1 MFPSHMRKPE
11 DVIQL
16 RPNERVVL
24 AVREYIIMPAVSLT
38 IALGGYLVVVFFMY
52 YAWSLGWLARGA
64 WLAAVLILVAYS
76 LRRLRLWLGEVFIVT
91 NQRCIDVQQ
100 LGLFAKAVKEVA
112 WSAVDDIRFSQR
124 GLVATLCHYGTVTLI
139 LSTGSQIDLQ
149 HVYQPD
155 RVRDILAEY
164 VQKLR

>member
-24 AVREYIIMPAVSLT
+24 AVREYIIMPAISLT
-38 IALGGYLVVVFFMY
+38 IALVGYLVVVFFMY
-52 YAWSLGWLARGA
+52 YAWSLGWIARGA
-64 WLAAVLILVAYS
+64 WLAAVLLLLGYS
-76 LRRLRLWLGEVFIVT
+76 IRRLRLWFGEVFIVT
-91 NQRCIDVQQ
+91 NQRCIDIQQ
-100 LGLFAKAVKEVA
+100 MGLFAKAVQEVA

-139 LSTGSQIDLQ
+139 LSTGSQINLQ

-155 RVRDILAEY
+155 RVRDILAKY

>member
-1 MFPSHMRKPE
+1 MRKPE
-11 DVIQL
+11 DIIQL
-16 RPNERVVL
+16 KPDERIVL
-24 AVREYIIMPAVSLT
+24 AVREYVIMPAVPLT
-38 IALGGYLVVVFFMY
+38 IALLGYLVVVFFMY
-52 YAWSLGWLARGA
+52 YAWSLGWIARGV
-64 WLAAVLILVAYS
+64 WLVTVLLLLGYS
-76 LRRLRLWLGEVFIVT
+76 LRRIRLWFGEVFIVT

-100 LGLFAKAVKEVA
+100 TGLFAKAVKEIA
-112 WSAVDDIRFSQR
+112 WSVVDDIRFSQR